1 MRVNKVVNFLTDFMN
16 ETKKWYIVYTR
27 PGQEKKVTEALS
39 RKKIECYCPLTTTA
53 HQTFYRKKGV
63 PEVLFCSYS
72 FVRICE
78 AQIRELRGVSGV
90 INLVFWL
97 NKPFVVPDHEIN
109 TIREFLGEY
118 RTVTL
123 ERIDTDEKI
132 RFANNLF
139 ADKDCRIYIRNNTA
153 RAILP
158 SLGYTLS
165 ANTTTETIEM
175 PVPPQLFLPRLRSI
189 MDKIVG

>member
-1 MRVNKVVNFLTDFMN
+1 MN

-39 RKKIECYCPLTTTA
+39 RKKIESYCPLTITT
-53 HQTFYRKKGV
+53 HQPFYRKKGM

-72 FVRICE
+72 FVRIRE
-78 AQIRELRGVSGV
+78 AEIPELQKVNGV

-97 NKPFVVPDHEIN
+97 NKPFIVPDHEIS
-109 TIREFLGEY
+109 TIREFLNEY
-118 RTVTL
+118 RAVSIEKTG
-123 ERIDTDEKI
+123 IDEKV
-132 RFANNLF
+132 RFANNAF
-139 ADKDCRIYIRNNTA
+139 ADNNDHGIYIRNNTA

-158 SLGYTLS
+158 SLGYTLT
-165 ANTTTETIEM
+165 AKTTTETIEM
-175 PVPPQLFLPRLRSI
+175 PVPQVLLPRLRSI